1 MKYLIMCEGPNE
13 LEIINIFLEYD
24 LLIFTEDDLLGLS
37 AYHARQINN
46 SVVVKNEL
54 NLYPGNDI
62 IIIRVGDKQSDKLN
76 IPKEYEGKF
85 NGEITKY
92 CTLPE
97 LEIILIISENLWD
110 EYQKVKSKKTPKEFA
125 KENISYNGR
134 KYKNDTL
141 FYREYY
147 GDSPEKL
154 VSAIKVYKQKYKTHK
169 KDELYLADLLK

>member
-1 MKYLIMCEGPNE
+1 MEYRYCLNALLFEKTKGIYYLLYSNNYHYHYN
-13 LEIINIFLEYD
+13 LKEY
-24 LLIFTEDDLLGLS
+24 
-37 AYHARQINN
+37 
-46 SVVVKNEL
+46 
-54 NLYPGNDI
+54 LYPGNDI

-110 EYQKVKSKKTPKEFA
+110 KYQKVKSKKTPKEFA

-154 VSAIKVYKQKYKTHK
+154 VSAIKVYKQKHKTHK